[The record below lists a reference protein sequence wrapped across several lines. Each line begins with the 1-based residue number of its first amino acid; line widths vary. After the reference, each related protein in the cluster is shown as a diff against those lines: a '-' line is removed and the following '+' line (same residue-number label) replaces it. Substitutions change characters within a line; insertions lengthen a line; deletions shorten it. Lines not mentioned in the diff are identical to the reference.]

1 MKKLLFISSVF
12 LILAGISC
20 DAQSV
25 NTNLRQGSSN
35 GDVEVYYFHF
45 TVRCTTCK
53 TIEAEAR
60 KNVEMLYSDQVKDG
74 KISFTSLNL
83 EEETGKSVGDKLG
96 VSGQTLLIVKGD
108 EKINITNEGF
118 LYAVAK
124 PDKFQE
130 IMKAKI
136 DPLLVK

>member
-1 MKKLLFISSVF
+1 
-12 LILAGISC
+12 
-20 DAQSV
+20 
-25 NTNLRQGSSN
+25 
-35 GDVEVYYFHF
+35 
-45 TVRCTTCK
+45 VR
-53 TIEAEAR
+53 
-60 KNVEMLYSDQVKDG
+60 
-74 KISFTSLNL
+74 
-83 EEETGKSVGDKLG
+83 
-96 VSGQTLLIVKGD
+96 GD